1 MTKELNISKIV
12 KEDVLR
18 ILGETNNKVSFETA
32 RSRIKIPDSI
42 LSRIIKRLEQENLIK
57 TENGFIRLTT
67 KGRDEAKDIL
77 KKHLFLENY
86 FKKRRS
92 EIKAHQIAHLLEHY
106 VSEEVI
112 NDIKKLSTFKDEGIP
127 LTKFKLHKEGTITDI
142 TFSNSALFERIIS
155 MGIFL
160 GEKLIVTNEIHHGVI
175 VKIRNKKFA
184 LDKELAKEIKV
195 VEYEK
200 P

>member
-1 MTKELNISKIV
+1 MIKELNISKIV

-18 ILGETNNKVSFETA
+18 ILGETNKKVSLEAA
-32 RSRIKIPDSI
+32 RSRIKVPDSI
-42 LSRIIKRLEQENLIK
+42 LSRIIKRLEQESIIK

-67 KGRDEAKDIL
+67 KGRDEAKDIV

-86 FKKRRS
+86 FKKKKS
-92 EIKAHQIAHLLEHY
+92 EIKPHQIANLLEHY

-142 TFSNSALFERIIS
+142 TFSNSALFERLIS

-195 VEYEK
+195 V
-200 P
+200 